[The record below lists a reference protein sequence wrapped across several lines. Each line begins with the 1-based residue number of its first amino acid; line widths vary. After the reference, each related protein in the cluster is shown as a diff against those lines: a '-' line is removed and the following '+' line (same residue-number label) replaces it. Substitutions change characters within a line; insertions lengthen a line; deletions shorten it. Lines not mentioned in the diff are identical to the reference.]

1 MYNIVKQWEWG
12 NSNSK
17 NIYHDPETR
26 KNSISYRSNMARL
39 AEELINKDQFEKAEE
54 ILDLAMEKM
63 PIDFFGYYSLLYPII
78 DSYYR
83 IKKVGKAREILEK
96 VMHKHKL
103 KLAYF
108 NSLSDF
114 LKIDLAEEILTEVE
128 RFRSLIETSLKNK
141 DKEKMADYIKAF
153 QKSSIDFSFLY
164 GKYDFYTSQE
174 EFIEGF
180 YLSGDTLNA
189 RKLVDEISLVYEE
202 RLKLISNFDSTRQ
215 IELEERI
222 MDEVNGY
229 RRILFYT
236 NIYDDKDRGEILE
249 ERIYNSIKDL
259 EVFENLIKI

>member
-1 MYNIVKQWEWG
+1 
-12 NSNSK
+12 
-17 NIYHDPETR
+17 
-26 KNSISYRSNMARL
+26 
-39 AEELINKDQFEKAEE
+39 
-54 ILDLAMEKM
+54 MEKM

-83 IKKVGKAREILEK
+83 IKKVDKAREILEK
-96 VMHKHKL
+96 VILKHKS
-103 KLAYF
+103 KLNYF

-114 LKIDLAEEILTEVE
+114 LKIDLAEEILTEIE

-141 DKEKMADYIKAF
+141 DEEKMSDYIKAF

-189 RKLVDEISLVYEE
+189 RKLVDEISLVYDE

-215 IELEERI
+215 LELEERI

-259 EVFENLIKI
+259 EIFENLIKI